1 MTALRKRT
9 TLLSLLLLF
18 AALALLAWVLR
29 VVPLEDIAAVLT
41 ELSLW
46 QILLLL
52 LLNTGIVYLL
62 GLRWWLI
69 LRAQGHQLPF
79 RSITRYRL
87 AAFGVSYFTPGPHF
101 GGEPLQV
108 HFLRQQHGLSGS
120 SALAS
125 VALDKV
131 IELLSNFGFLS
142 LSLLLVLRSGVLG
155 SEILAGAQL
164 FSLLFLLLPVLYLL
178 ALRFDLKPLSPLM
191 ARLPERWALAAQ
203 STEDQLSE
211 LLRQR
216 QGLLWQTLAASLL
229 LWSALLF
236 EYWLALLFLGLKL
249 DPLQLLAIVVAAR
262 VAMFAPT
269 PGALG
274 ALEASQVFAMQALGF
289 DPAIGLSLSLLIR
302 ARDIL
307 FGGIGLWLG
316 SRTRKQQ

>member
-29 VVPLEDIAAVLT
+29 VVPLEDIAVVLT

-108 HFLRQQHGLSGS
+108 HFLRQQHSLSGS

-142 LSLLLVLRSGVLG
+142 LSLLLVLRSGILG

-191 ARLPERWALAAQ
+191 ARLPERWAPAAQ

-274 ALEASQVFAMQALGF
+274 ALEASQVFAMHALGF